1 MAGRE
6 YPLERTRNIGIMAH
20 IDAGKTTLTERIL
33 YYTGV
38 NYKIGD
44 THEGTAT
51 MDWMEQEQ
59 ERGITITSAAT
70 TCHWTLEEKTKV
82 KPGAEE
88 HRINIIDT
96 PGHVDFTV
104 EVERSLRVLDGAVG
118 VFCAKGGV
126 EPQSENVWRQ
136 ADTYNVPRMAFI
148 NKMDILGAN
157 FYGAVDQIKTRL
169 GKNAICLQ
177 LPIGKENDFQGIIDL
192 FEMQAYIYNDDK
204 GDDITVT
211 DIPDDMKDEAELYH
225 SELVEKICEL
235 DDDLMMMYLE
245 GEEPS
250 VDEMKAVLRKATCE
264 CTAVPVCCGS
274 AYRNKGVQK
283 LLDAILEFMPAPT
296 DIPAIKGTDMDGNE
310 VERHSSDDEPFAAL
324 AFKIMA
330 DPFVGKL
337 AFFRVYSGTLN
348 SGSYVL
354 NATKGKKERVGRIL
368 QMHANKRE
376 ELDKV
381 YSGDIAAA
389 VGFKATATGD
399 TICDEQHPVILES
412 MEFPEPV
419 IELAIEPKTKA
430 GQGKMGEALAK
441 LAEEDP
447 TFRAHTDQETGQT
460 IIAGMGEL
468 HLEIIVDRLLREF
481 KVEANVG
488 APQVAYKEAFTKAV
502 EVDSKYAKQSGG
514 RGQYGHCKVKFE
526 PLEANCDKF
535 DYDPKANILINDPPT
550 LLFESTVVGGAIP
563 KEYIPA
569 VGEGI
574 QEAAQAGILAGFPVL
589 GVHATV
595 YDGSYHEVDSS
606 EMAFHIAGSMAFKDA
621 MAKAGAVLLEPIM
634 KVEVTMP
641 EEYMGDVIGDINSR
655 RGRIEGMDDIGGGKI
670 VRGFVPLAEMFGY
683 STDLRSKTQGRGNY
697 SMFFEKY
704 EQVPKSVQE
713 KIIANKAK

>member
-6 YPLERTRNIGIMAH
+6 YPLDRTRNIGIMAH
-20 IDAGKTTLTERIL
+20 IDAGKTTTTERIL

-38 NYKIGD
+38 NHKIGD

-51 MDWMEQEQ
+51 MDWMAQEQ

-70 TCHWTLEEKTKV
+70 TCHWTLQENC
-82 KPGAEE
+82 KPKAGALE

-148 NKMDILGAN
+148 NKMDIMGAD
-157 FYGAVDQIKTRL
+157 FYNAVEQIKTRL

-177 LPIGKENDFQGIIDL
+177 LPIGKEDEFKGIIDL
-192 FEMQAYIYNDDK
+192 FEMKAYIYNDDK
-204 GDDITVT
+204 GDDISIEE
-211 DIPDDMKDEAELYH
+211 IPEAMKDDAELYH
-225 SELVEKICEL
+225 TELVEKICEL
-235 DDDLMMMYLE
+235 DDELMMMYLE

-250 VDEMKAVLRKATCE
+250 IDELKKVLRKATCE
-264 CTAVPVCCGS
+264 CTAVPVCCGT
-274 AYRNKGVQK
+274 AYKNKGVQK
-283 LLDAILEFMPAPT
+283 LLDAVIEFMPSPL
-296 DIPAIKGTDMDGNE
+296 DVPAIQGVDMDGNDT
-310 VERHSSDDEPFAAL
+310 VRHSSDEEPFSAL
-324 AFKIMA
+324 VFKIMS

-337 AFFRVYSGTLN
+337 AYFRVYSGTVN

-389 VGFKATATGD
+389 IGFKFSTTGD

-430 GQGKMGEALAK
+430 SQGKLGESLAK

-447 TFRAHTDQETGQT
+447 TFRAHTNQETGQT

-488 APQVAYKEAFTKAV
+488 APQVAYKESITKPV
-502 EVDSKYAKQSGG
+502 DVDSKYAKQSGG

-526 PLEANCDKF
+526 PMDVNGEETYK
-535 DYDPKANILINDPPT
+535 
-550 LLFESTVVGGAIP
+550 FESTVVGGAIP

-574 QEAAQAGILAGFPVL
+574 EEAAQAGILGGFPVL
-589 GVHATV
+589 GVHANV

-606 EMAFHIAGSMAFKDA
+606 EMAFHIAGSMAFKEA
-621 MAKAGAVLLEPIM
+621 MQKASPVLLEPIM

-655 RGRIEGMDDIGGGKI
+655 RGRIEGMDDIGGGKL
-670 VRGFVPLAEMFGY
+670 VKAYVPLAEMFGY

-704 EQVPKSVQE
+704 EPVPKNVQE
-713 KIIANKAK
+713 KVLADKSK